1 MKTKHG
7 STLSLTDSFETD
19 VPAGLWYPTGVD
31 LKPDC
36 SSFSTQSWTDWHTW
50 PWSCVLDKWIKSH
63 RLTCII
69 LHAMSR
75 FVDKL

>member
-1 MKTKHG
+1 MKTKNG
-7 STLSLTDSFETD
+7 STLSLTDSFET
-19 VPAGLWYPTGVD
+19 VGPAGLWYPTGVD

-36 SSFSTQSWTDWHTW
+36 SSFSMQYQTDWHTW
-50 PWSCVLDKWIKSH
+50 PRSCIMDKWIKSH

-69 LHAMSR
+69 LLAMSR